1 MTTMM
6 EEQTNLMRHLLTLFD
21 ISRDELAEILQLA
34 VDLKS
39 ALNDGLRQ
47 PILAGRMLGMLFEK
61 QSLRT
66 RVSFESAIA
75 HLGGSSI
82 FLGQEAGWGKR
93 ETVADFGRV
102 LSEYL
107 DVLVFRGNDH
117 SVLAELAQYCSC
129 PVINGL
135 TPNAHPCQA
144 IADILTIQEHCSES
158 DNRKVAF
165 VGDGNNVARSLA
177 LSCAMT
183 DTQCTIASPTG
194 YEIHS
199 DFLAEIQAKCPD
211 ARVEITNDPVAAV
224 TDADAVYTDVWT
236 SMGQETEADERRQK
250 FAEFQINAQLMSHAK
265 TDAKFL
271 HCLPAK
277 RGEEVTDEVID
288 GPNSVVVQQAGNRMH
303 AQKAI
308 LVWLLRDC

>member
-1 MTTMM
+1 
-6 EEQTNLMRHLLTLFD
+6 MRHLLTLFD
-21 ISRDELAEILQLA
+21 INSDELREILKLA
-34 VDLKS
+34 ADLKS
-39 ALNDGLRQ
+39 ALHEGLRQ
-47 PILAGRMLGMLFEK
+47 PVLSGRMLGMLFEK

-117 SVLAELAQYCSC
+117 GVLAELARHCSC

-144 IADILTIQEHCSES
+144 IADVLTIEEHCPDSP
-158 DNRKVAF
+158 DRKVVF

-177 LSCAMT
+177 LACAMM
-183 DTQCTIASPTG
+183 DTHCVVASPDG
-194 YEIHS
+194 YGIDES
-199 DFLAEIQAKCPD
+199 FIQEVQTKCPG
-211 ARVEITNDPVAAV
+211 AQVELTNDPIAAV
-224 TDADAVYTDVWT
+224 TNADAVYTDVWT
-236 SMGQETEADERRQK
+236 SMGQESESEVRKQR
-250 FAEFQINAQLMSHAK
+250 FAEFQINAKLMSHAK
-265 TDAKFL
+265 PDAKFL
-271 HCLPAK
+271 HCLPAR

-288 GPNSVVVQQAGNRMH
+288 GPNSVVVKQAGNRMH

-308 LVWLLRDC
+308 LVWLLRDF